1 MDSQSTIAG
10 IFGYLASWGIG
21 LPVLALA
28 LTALVIW
35 RRTGSSHILL
45 TRLWRFFHGK
55 ADCKVPAI
63 GDFLDEQTAI
73 HQFRFTTGI
82 HIRNV
87 QQARRLA
94 SLFRADTEMLNR
106 IAAAGPHFDLDA
118 MQLRP
123 QDRLPRLFGMVC
135 ASLGYALAVWSL
147 VAVLVA
153 LTVDRAF
160 LRITATGTWL
170 TLDTNYAKPM
180 SDSKGFRLDACKPAS
195 LPPDT
200 GGFSSE
206 DAAAICQAFGAPENA
221 PFIRTSIQVQRW
233 MLGILSVLLVYLIA
247 ELHRWLACAKGAR
260 ALRRQLGTRPR
271 DSPSTAAEE

>member
-1 MDSQSTIAG
+1 MDSHSTIAG
-10 IFGYLASWGIG
+10 ILGYLGSWGIG
-21 LPVLALA
+21 LPGLALV
-28 LTALVIW
+28 LTAFVIW
-35 RRTGSSHILL
+35 RRTRSSHILL
-45 TRLWRFFHGK
+45 TRLWRLFHGK
-55 ADCKVPAI
+55 SDCKVPAI

-82 HIRNV
+82 QIRNV

-94 SLFRADTEMLNR
+94 TLFRDDSAMLNK

-123 QDRLPRLFGMVC
+123 REQLPRLFGMAC
-135 ASLGYALAVWSL
+135 ASLAYALAAWSL

-180 SDSKGFRLDACKPAS
+180 SERMGFRLDACKPAS

-200 GGFSSE
+200 GGFSPE
-206 DAAAICQAFGAPENA
+206 EAAAICRAFGAPDNA
-221 PFIRTSIQVQRW
+221 PFIRTSIQEQRW
-233 MLGILSVLLVYLIA
+233 MLGVLLVLLAYLIA
-247 ELHRWLACAKGAR
+247 ELHRWLAYAKGAR
-260 ALRRQLGTRPR
+260 ALKRRLDTRPR